1 MHPDPQPRAGATGA
15 RFKSSPDA
23 SRCAPDL
30 VALHPR
36 PHLSPPS
43 SPPPPMI
50 PIRSVSL
57 RRSQRCAERHNLLR
71 KWRILKQKW
80 HKSLAGLRPAPR
92 DKMTFRLGARPD
104 LRNTP
109 CACPLPPSSRSTRP
123 PTAQDSGCL
132 LPAVLLFETAHAHRV
147 LDLERLLQQARR
159 SAFADLCAPARGQTT
174 TVPSRDKL
182 VATPAKYAG
191 VLMPCAEPV
200 ATRSWGEGRRRRR
213 RRRRRRQRRG
223 RQQR

>member
-1 MHPDPQPRAGATGA
+1 MPLVGDRVRSASRPHRSLRRLRRRLFASAPPPMHQPSHAPGPAAAGRRYRRALV
-15 RFKSSPDA
+15 KSSPDA
-23 SRCAPDL
+23 SPRCAPDL

-104 LRNTP
+104 LRETL
-109 CACPLPPSSRSTRP
+109 CVKPS
-123 PTAQDSGCL
+123 
-132 LPAVLLFETAHAHRV
+132 
-147 LDLERLLQQARR
+147 
-159 SAFADLCAPARGQTT
+159 
-174 TVPSRDKL
+174 VPSALGADPDPWPFVPK
-182 VATPAKYAG
+182 K
-191 VLMPCAEPV
+191 
-200 ATRSWGEGRRRRR
+200 
-213 RRRRRRQRRG
+213 
-223 RQQR
+223 

>member
-109 CACPLPPSSRSTRP
+109 RAVKASAPLK
-123 PTAQDSGCL
+123 TA
-132 LPAVLLFETAHAHRV
+132 
-147 LDLERLLQQARR
+147 ARR
-159 SAFADLCAPARGQTT
+159 PCVVVVVVR
-174 TVPSRDKL
+174 
-182 VATPAKYAG
+182 TPTPNYLRQASQNLGKYVRHIYVSEKYIREYKKRRAG
-191 VLMPCAEPV
+191 RKVGHEEPV
-200 ATRSWGEGRRRRR
+200 
-213 RRRRRRQRRG
+213 
-223 RQQR
+223 

>member
-104 LRNTP
+104 LRNTHLLHP
-109 CACPLPPSSRSTRP
+109 TPNHLVEGSPSNLCPSDSLPLLRP
-123 PTAQDSGCL
+123 
-132 LPAVLLFETAHAHRV
+132 H
-147 LDLERLLQQARR
+147 
-159 SAFADLCAPARGQTT
+159 
-174 TVPSRDKL
+174 K
-182 VATPAKYAG
+182 VATLSQPQRADPKIHPQLKQSAG
-191 VLMPCAEPV
+191 NALDGP
-200 ATRSWGEGRRRRR
+200 R
-213 RRRRRRQRRG
+213 
-223 RQQR
+223 